1 MSALLPSL
9 IAIAALD
16 SLNPSA
22 IALQVY
28 LLGTTKPI
36 PRSIAFV
43 IGIFLAYWTSG
54 LLAVLG
60 LDRLIQTVIVN
71 SGFSLST
78 PLFYIIQFLTGIILL
93 IVGVTLRITTQSEPA
108 KAPQKLNLAKTF
120 LLGMSVTILE
130 FPTALPYFAAIEQ
143 IVRANLDLLSTM
155 SILALYNLIFVL
167 PPIALIV
174 IYLFFH
180 RQSFALSLIQRINR
194 SITVYSPHIIRFLI
208 LGLGIFLIADSL
220 VYCIANAF
228 GNPLIKLL

>member
-43 IGIFLAYWTSG
+43 IGIFFAYWTSG

-93 IVGVTLRITTQSEPA
+93 IVGVTLRITTQSEPV

-180 RQSFALSLIQRINR
+180 RQSFALTLLQRINR
-194 SITVYSPHIIRFLI
+194 SIAVYSPHIIRFLI

-220 VYCIANAF
+220 SHSLASIF
-228 GNPLIKLL
+228 GNPSIKLP

>member
-78 PLFYIIQFLTGIILL
+78 PLFYIIQFLTGIE
-93 IVGVTLRITTQSEPA
+93 SEA
-108 KAPQKLNLAKTF
+108 KN
-120 LLGMSVTILE
+120 
-130 FPTALPYFAAIEQ
+130 
-143 IVRANLDLLSTM
+143 D
-155 SILALYNLIFVL
+155 
-167 PPIALIV
+167 
-174 IYLFFH
+174 
-180 RQSFALSLIQRINR
+180 
-194 SITVYSPHIIRFLI
+194 
-208 LGLGIFLIADSL
+208 
-220 VYCIANAF
+220 
-228 GNPLIKLL
+228 

>member
-93 IVGVTLRITTQSEPA
+93 IVGVTLRIPTQSEPV

-180 RQSFALSLIQRINR
+180 RQSFALTLLQRINR
-194 SITVYSPHIIRFLI
+194 SIAIYSPHIIRFLI
-208 LGLGIFLIADSL
+208 LGLGIFFIADSL
-220 VYCIANAF
+220 VYCITYAF
-228 GNPLIKLL
+228 GNPSIKLP

>member
-43 IGIFLAYWTSG
+43 IGIFFAYWTSG

-78 PLFYIIQFLTGIILL
+78 PLFYIIQFLTGIILS
-93 IVGVTLRITTQSEPA
+93 IVGVTLRIPTQSEPV

-180 RQSFALSLIQRINR
+180 RQSFALTLLQRINR
-194 SITVYSPHIIRFLI
+194 SIAVYSPHIIRFLI

-220 VYCIANAF
+220 SHSLASIF
-228 GNPLIKLL
+228 GNPSIKLP

>member
-28 LLGTTKPI
+28 LLGTPTPI

-43 IGIFLAYWTSG
+43 IGIFSAYWTSG

-93 IVGVTLRITTQSEPA
+93 IVGVTLRIPTQSEPV
-108 KAPQKLNLAKTF
+108 KAPKKLNFARAF

-130 FPTALPYFAAIEQ
+130 LPTALPYFAAIEQ
-143 IVRANLDLLSTM
+143 IVRANLDLFSIA

-167 PPIALIV
+167 PPIALVV

-194 SITVYSPHIIRFLI
+194 SIAVYSPHIIRFLI

-220 VYCIANAF
+220 SHSLASIF
-228 GNPLIKLL
+228 GNPSIKLP

>member
-9 IAIAALD
+9 MAIAALD

-36 PRSIAFV
+36 PRSLAFV

-60 LDRLIQTVIVN
+60 LNQFIQPVIAN

-78 PLFYIIQFLTGIILL
+78 PLLYTIQLLIGIILL
-93 IVGVTLRITTQSEPA
+93 VVGITLRIP
-108 KAPQKLNLAKTF
+108 PQTKPVKVPTKLTLARTF
-120 LLGMSVTILE
+120 LLGMSVTVLE
-130 FPTALPYFAAIEQ
+130 LPTALPYFAAIEQ
-143 IVRANLDLLSTM
+143 IARANLDLLSIA

-167 PPIALIV
+167 PPIALV
-174 IYLFFH
+174 VLYLLFH
-180 RQSFALSLIQRINR
+180 RQSFVLSLLQRINR
-194 SITVYSPHIIRFLI
+194 SIAIYSPHILRFVL
-208 LGLGIFLIADSL
+208 LGLGIFLIADCLSHSL
-220 VYCIANAF
+220 ANAF
-228 GNPLIKLL
+228 GNPSIKLP

>member
-36 PRSIAFV
+36 PRSLAFV

-60 LDRLIQTVIVN
+60 LNQFIQTVIAN
-71 SGFSLST
+71 SGISLST
-78 PLFYIIQFLTGIILL
+78 PLLYTIQLLIGIILL
-93 IVGVTLRITTQSEPA
+93 VVGITLRIPAQTEPV
-108 KAPQKLNLAKTF
+108 KAPTKLTLARTF
-120 LLGMSVTILE
+120 LLGMSVTVLE
-130 FPTALPYFAAIEQ
+130 LPTALPYFAAIEQ
-143 IVRANLDLLSTM
+143 IARANLDLLSIA

-167 PPIALIV
+167 PPIALV
-174 IYLFFH
+174 VLYLLFH
-180 RQSFALSLIQRINR
+180 RQSFVLSLLQRINR
-194 SITVYSPHIIRFLI
+194 SIAIYSPHILRFVL
-208 LGLGIFLIADSL
+208 LGLGIFLIADCFSHSL
-220 VYCIANAF
+220 AFTF
-228 GNPLIKLL
+228 GNPSIKLP

>member
-36 PRSIAFV
+36 PRSLAFV

-60 LDRLIQTVIVN
+60 LNQFIQTVIAN

-78 PLFYIIQFLTGIILL
+78 PLLYTIQLLIGIILL
-93 IVGVTLRITTQSEPA
+93 VVGIMLRIPAQTEPV
-108 KAPQKLNLAKTF
+108 KAPTKLTLARTF
-120 LLGMSVTILE
+120 LLGMSVTVLE
-130 FPTALPYFAAIEQ
+130 LPTALPYFAAIEQ
-143 IVRANLDLLSTM
+143 IARANLDLLSIA

-167 PPIALIV
+167 PPIALV
-174 IYLFFH
+174 VLYLLFH
-180 RQSFALSLIQRINR
+180 RQSFVLSLLQRINR
-194 SITVYSPHIIRFLI
+194 SIAIYSPHILRFVL
-208 LGLGIFLIADSL
+208 LGLGIFLIADCLSHSL
-220 VYCIANAF
+220 ANAF
-228 GNPLIKLL
+228 GNPSIKLP

>member
-93 IVGVTLRITTQSEPA
+93 IVGVTLRIPTQSEPA

-180 RQSFALSLIQRINR
+180 RQSFALTLLQRINR
-194 SITVYSPHIIRFLI
+194 SIAVYSPHIIRFLI

-220 VYCIANAF
+220 SHSLASIF
-228 GNPLIKLL
+228 GNPSIKLP

>member
-36 PRSIAFV
+36 PLSIAFV
-43 IGIFLAYWTSG
+43 IGIFFAYWTSG

-93 IVGVTLRITTQSEPA
+93 IVGIVLRIPNQSEPV
-108 KAPQKLNLAKTF
+108 KAPKKLNLARTF

-130 FPTALPYFAAIEQ
+130 LPTALPYFAAIEQ

-155 SILALYNLIFVL
+155 SILAMYNLIFVL
-167 PPIALIV
+167 PPIALVV

-194 SITVYSPHIIRFLI
+194 SITVYSPHILRLVL
-208 LGLGIFLIADSL
+208 LGLGFFLIADSL
-220 VYCIANAF
+220 SHSLASIF
-228 GNPLIKLL
+228 GNPSIKLP

>member
-9 IAIAALD
+9 IAIAAID

-28 LLGTTKPI
+28 LLGTPKPI

-43 IGIFLAYWTSG
+43 IGIFSAYWTSG

-93 IVGVTLRITTQSEPA
+93 IVGIVLRIPTQSEPA
-108 KAPQKLNLAKTF
+108 KAPKKLNLARTF

-130 FPTALPYFAAIEQ
+130 LPTALPYFAAIEQ
-143 IVRANLDLLSTM
+143 IVRANLDLLSNM

-167 PPIALIV
+167 PPIALVV

-180 RQSFALSLIQRINR
+180 RQSFALSLLQRINR
-194 SITVYSPHIIRFLI
+194 SIAIYSPHIIRFLI
-208 LGLGIFLIADSL
+208 LGLGIFFIADSL

>member
-9 IAIAALD
+9 MAIAALD

-36 PRSIAFV
+36 PRSLAFV

-60 LDRLIQTVIVN
+60 LNQFIQPVIAN

-93 IVGVTLRITTQSEPA
+93 IVGVTLRIPAQIEPV
-108 KAPQKLNLAKTF
+108 KAPTKLTLARTF
-120 LLGMSVTILE
+120 LLGMSVTVLE
-130 FPTALPYFAAIEQ
+130 LPTALPYFAAIEQ
-143 IVRANLDLLSTM
+143 IARANLDLLSIA

-167 PPIALIV
+167 PPIALV
-174 IYLFFH
+174 VLYLLFH
-180 RQSFALSLIQRINR
+180 RQSFVLSLLQRINR
-194 SITVYSPHIIRFLI
+194 SIAIYSPHILRFVL
-208 LGLGIFLIADSL
+208 LGLGIFLIADCLSHSL
-220 VYCIANAF
+220 ANAF
-228 GNPLIKLL
+228 GNPSIKLP

>member
-22 IALQVY
+22 ITLQIY

-54 LLAVLG
+54 LLALLG
-60 LDRLIQTVIVN
+60 LDRLIQTVIGN

-78 PLFYIIQFLTGIILL
+78 PLFYIIQLLTGIILL
-93 IVGVTLRITTQSEPA
+93 IVGIILRIPTQSEPV
-108 KAPQKLNLAKTF
+108 KAPKKLNLARTF
-120 LLGMSVTILE
+120 LLGMSITILE
-130 FPTALPYFAAIEQ
+130 LPTALPYFAAIEQ
-143 IVRANLDLLSTM
+143 ISRAKLDLLSTM
-155 SILALYNLIFVL
+155 IILAMYNLIFVL

-174 IYLFFH
+174 IYLFFR
-180 RQSFALSLIQRINR
+180 RQSFALPLLQRINR
-194 SITVYSPHIIRFLI
+194 SITIYSPHIIRFLI
-208 LGLGIFLIADSL
+208 LGLGIFFIADSL
-220 VYCIANAF
+220 VYCIF
-228 GNPLIKLL
+228 LSPKSS

>member
-28 LLGTTKPI
+28 LLGTPKPI

-43 IGIFLAYWTSG
+43 IGIFSAYWTSG

-93 IVGVTLRITTQSEPA
+93 IVGVTLRIPTQSEPV
-108 KAPQKLNLAKTF
+108 KAPKKLNFARAF

-130 FPTALPYFAAIEQ
+130 LPTALPYFAAIEQ
-143 IVRANLDLLSTM
+143 IVRANLDLFSIA

-167 PPIALIV
+167 PPIALVV

-194 SITVYSPHIIRFLI
+194 SIAVYSPHIIRFLI

-220 VYCIANAF
+220 SHSLASIF
-228 GNPLIKLL
+228 GNPSIKLP

>member
-78 PLFYIIQFLTGIILL
+78 PLFYIIQYLTGIILL
-93 IVGVTLRITTQSEPA
+93 IVGVTLRITTQSEPV

-180 RQSFALSLIQRINR
+180 RQSFALTLLQRINR
-194 SITVYSPHIIRFLI
+194 SIAVYSPHIIRFLI

-220 VYCIANAF
+220 SHSLASIF
-228 GNPLIKLL
+228 GNPSIKLP

>member
-28 LLGTTKPI
+28 LLGTPKPI

-43 IGIFLAYWTSG
+43 IGIFFAYWTSG

-93 IVGVTLRITTQSEPA
+93 IVGVTLRITTQSEPV

-180 RQSFALSLIQRINR
+180 RQSFALTLLQRINR
-194 SITVYSPHIIRFLI
+194 SIAVYSPHIIRFLI

-220 VYCIANAF
+220 SHSLASIF
-228 GNPLIKLL
+228 GNPSIKLP

>member
-22 IALQVY
+22 IAMQVY
-28 LLGTTKPI
+28 LLGTINPI
-36 PRSIAFV
+36 LRSIAY
-43 IGIFLAYWTSG
+43 ITGIFFAYWTSG

-60 LDRLIQTVIVN
+60 LNRLIQTVFVK

-78 PLFYIIQFLTGIILL
+78 PLFYKIQFLTGLMLL
-93 IVGVTLRITTQSEPA
+93 VVGITLRISPQPEPV
-108 KAPQKLNLAKTF
+108 KAPKKLNLAKTF

-130 FPTALPYFAAIEQ
+130 LPTALPYFAAIEQ
-143 IVRANLDLLSTM
+143 LARANLDLLSTM

-167 PPIALIV
+167 PPIALVV
-174 IYLFFH
+174 IYIFFH
-180 RQSFALSLIQRINR
+180 RQSFALPLIQHFNR
-194 SITVYSPHIIRFLI
+194 SIAIYSPHIIRFLI

-220 VYCIANAF
+220 FYYIA
-228 GNPLIKLL
+228 